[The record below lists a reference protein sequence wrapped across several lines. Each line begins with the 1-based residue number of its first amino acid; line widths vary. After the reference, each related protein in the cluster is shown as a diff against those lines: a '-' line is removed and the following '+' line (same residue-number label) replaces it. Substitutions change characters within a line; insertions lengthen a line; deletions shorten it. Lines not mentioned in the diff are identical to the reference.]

1 MLHISNYPEL
11 AGRHSYCRNP
21 AGQEIQPWC
30 FVDANNRTQKE
41 FCHIPK
47 CGKLLFAASMY
58 AFTSIIT

>member
-47 CGKLLFAASMY
+47 CGKLL
-58 AFTSIIT
+58 